1 MIRRDFLAIAGGGAL
16 AVAAPTASGQ
26 SPQMGPMEQ
35 DAYRPV
41 RLVARPGASPSMTA
55 GKRDAVENR
64 IGCQCGCTLSVYTC
78 RTTDFSCQVSPAMHR
93 DVVALVEGGYS
104 SQEIIDA
111 FAGVY
116 GEKVLLAPPR
126 RGFNLVGYVMP
137 FAVMLGGL
145 VLAASV
151 VRRMRAR
158 PAPQNTGPAP
168 SDATPEELARLAAA
182 MRDDS

>member
-1 MIRRDFLAIAGGGAL
+1 VIRREFLGLAAGSSFGIAAR
-16 AVAAPTASGQ
+16 ASGQ

-41 RLVARPGASPSMTA
+41 RLAAKPGARPSMTPEE
-55 GKRDAVENR
+55 RDAFETR
-64 IGCQCGCTLSVYTC
+64 IGCRCGCTLSVYIC

-93 DVVALVEGGYS
+93 DVIALIEGGHS
-104 SQEIIDA
+104 AQEIIDA
-111 FAGVY
+111 FTGVY

-126 RGFNLVGYVMP
+126 RGFNLVGYVLP

-145 VLAASV
+145 VLVASV

-158 PAPQNTGPAP
+158 PAVASTGPAP
-168 SDATPEELARLAAA
+168 ADATPEELDRIAAA